1 MTMFLLLSSC
11 HTRQRCNLQVITMRG
26 IFYFLVTFVMNFLTV
41 GPNGRCSVFEIERLR
56 FSLVVPCL
64 NVFFYWPL
72 FPVGGARLQVGKK
85 FERGC
90 FHTDYNDIPLPQPTW
105 GDFFRCL
112 GWSYLNWITLG
123 ISSCFT
129 KREDADAVLTRS
141 GIPRKTID
149 EIVQARRETINSLRM
164 ELFPTAQPDP
174 DHGRLVTEEE
184 EEFGSD
190 EFLRIRIFL
199 LEQRKRNGT
208 NAKGDAATL
217 NQCYKELEISR
228 RVSRL
233 LRGLKSDAP
242 PNLST
247 SMLQGYPSSAHPYAG
262 AVPNGMYMV
271 PVQMAD
277 GTAMLQPYYAGPT
290 HSEGYPPAAAQPCNP
305 APPNLDGL

>member
-1 MTMFLLLSSC
+1 MA
-11 HTRQRCNLQVITMRG
+11 G
-26 IFYFLVTFVMNFLTV
+26 IFSFLFAIVTNLFTV
-41 GPNGRCSVFEIERLR
+41 GPNGRCSVFEIDGLR

-85 FERGC
+85 VERGC
-90 FHTDYNDIPLPQPTW
+90 FHTDYNAIPLPQPTW

-129 KREDADAVLTRS
+129 KSEDADAVLTRS
-141 GIPRKTID
+141 GIPRKTVD
-149 EIVQARRETINSLRM
+149 EIVQARRDTINSLHM
-164 ELFPTAQPDP
+164 ELFQAGASERDFGNF
-174 DHGRLVTEEE
+174 DTEEE
-184 EEFGSD
+184 FRGD

-199 LEQRKRNGT
+199 LEQQKRNGT
-208 NAKGDAATL
+208 NAKGDGVTL
-217 NQCYKELEISR
+217 NECYKELEVSR

-247 SMLQGYPSSAHPYAG
+247 AMLQGYPIDQSSAHPYPG

-277 GTAMLQPYYAGPT
+277 GTTMLQPYYAGST
-290 HSEGYPPAAAQPCNP
+290 HGGGYPPAAAQPCNP
-305 APPNLDGL
+305 APLNLDGL